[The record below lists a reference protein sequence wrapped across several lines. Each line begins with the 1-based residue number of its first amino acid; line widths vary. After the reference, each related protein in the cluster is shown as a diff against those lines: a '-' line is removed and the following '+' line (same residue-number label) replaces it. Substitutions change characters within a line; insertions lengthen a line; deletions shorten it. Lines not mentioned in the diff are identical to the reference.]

1 MNKEIL
7 NQYNDLV
14 AEINDLE
21 EKIAHIREEIYKV
34 EQEGAVVDTV
44 SGGYGGT
51 QHFRIEG
58 FPYPE
63 FEKKRMLLKIREQQL
78 LSYQI
83 QQMEMVNEIERFLQS
98 VDDASMRRIID
109 YRIVRQLPWNRVA
122 DLMGGN
128 ATEDSVRIAFSR
140 FMGKSSK
147 NT

>member
-1 MNKEIL
+1 MVTKQVL

-14 AEINDLE
+14 AEIHDLE
-21 EKIAHIREEIYKV
+21 EKIAKIRKELDKI
-34 EQEGAVVDTV
+34 EQQGAVVDTV

-63 FEKKRMLLKIREQQL
+63 YDKKRYLLKIREAQL
-78 LSYQI
+78 VSYQI
-83 QQMEMVNEIERFLQS
+83 QQMELVNEIERFLQN
-98 VDDASMRRIID
+98 VDDAAMRRIID
-109 YRIVRQLPWNRVA
+109 YRIVRQLSWNRVA
-122 DLMGGN
+122 DLMGGD

-140 FMGKSSK
+140 FMEK

>member
-1 MNKEIL
+1 MVTKQVL

-14 AEINDLE
+14 AEIHDLE
-21 EKIAHIREEIYKV
+21 EKIAKIRKELDKI
-34 EQEGAVVDTV
+34 EQQGAVVDTV

-63 FEKKRMLLKIREQQL
+63 YDKKRHLLKIREAQL
-78 LSYQI
+78 VSYQI
-83 QQMEMVNEIERFLQS
+83 QQMELVNEIERFLQG
-98 VDDASMRRIID
+98 VDDAAMRRIID

-122 DLMGGN
+122 DLMGGD

-140 FMGKSSK
+140 FMEK
-147 NT
+147 NA

>member
-1 MNKEIL
+1 MVTKQVL

-14 AEINDLE
+14 AEIHDLE
-21 EKIAHIREEIYKV
+21 EKIAKIRKELDKI
-34 EQEGAVVDTV
+34 EQQGAVVDTV

-63 FEKKRMLLKIREQQL
+63 YDKKRHLLKIREAQL
-78 LSYQI
+78 VSYQI
-83 QQMEMVNEIERFLQS
+83 QQMELVNEIERFLQN
-98 VDDASMRRIID
+98 VDDAAMRRIID
-109 YRIVRQLPWNRVA
+109 YRIVRQLSWNRVA
-122 DLMGGN
+122 DLMGGD

-140 FMGKSSK
+140 FMEK

>member
-1 MNKEIL
+1 MVTKQVL

-14 AEINDLE
+14 AEIHDLE
-21 EKIAHIREEIYKV
+21 EKIAKIRKELDKI
-34 EQEGAVVDTV
+34 EQQGAVVDTV

-63 FEKKRMLLKIREQQL
+63 YDKKRHLLKIRETQL
-78 LSYQI
+78 VSYQI
-83 QQMEMVNEIERFLQS
+83 QQMELVNEIERFLQG
-98 VDDASMRRIID
+98 VDDAAMRRIID

-122 DLMGGN
+122 DLMGGD

-140 FMGKSSK
+140 FMGKNS
-147 NT
+147 

>member
-1 MNKEIL
+1 MVTKQVL

-14 AEINDLE
+14 AEIHDLE
-21 EKIAHIREEIYKV
+21 EKIAKIRKELDKI
-34 EQEGAVVDTV
+34 EQQGAVVDTV

-63 FEKKRMLLKIREQQL
+63 YDKKRHLLKIREAQL
-78 LSYQI
+78 VSYQI
-83 QQMEMVNEIERFLQS
+83 QQMELVNEIERFLQG
-98 VDDASMRRIID
+98 VDDAAMRRIID

-122 DLMGGN
+122 DLMGGD

-140 FMGKSSK
+140 FMDK

>member
-1 MNKEIL
+1 MVTKQVL

-14 AEINDLE
+14 AEIHDLE
-21 EKIAHIREEIYKV
+21 EKIAKIRKELDKI
-34 EQEGAVVDTV
+34 EQQGAVVDTV

-63 FEKKRMLLKIREQQL
+63 YDKKRYLLKIREAQL
-78 LSYQI
+78 VSYQI
-83 QQMEMVNEIERFLQS
+83 QQMELVNEIERFLQN
-98 VDDASMRRIID
+98 VDDAAMRRIID

-122 DLMGGN
+122 DLMGGD

-140 FMGKSSK
+140 FMEK
-147 NT
+147 NS

>member
-1 MNKEIL
+1 MVTKQVL

-14 AEINDLE
+14 AEIHDLE
-21 EKIAHIREEIYKV
+21 EKIAKIRKELDKI
-34 EQEGAVVDTV
+34 EQQGAVVDTV

-63 FEKKRMLLKIREQQL
+63 YDKKRHLLKIREAQL
-78 LSYQI
+78 VSYQI
-83 QQMEMVNEIERFLQS
+83 QQMELVNEIERFLQN
-98 VDDASMRRIID
+98 VDDAAMRRIID

-122 DLMGGN
+122 DLMGGD

-140 FMGKSSK
+140 FMEK
-147 NT
+147 NS

>member
-1 MNKEIL
+1 MVTKQVL

-14 AEINDLE
+14 AEIHDLE
-21 EKIAHIREEIYKV
+21 EKIAKIRKELDKI
-34 EQEGAVVDTV
+34 EQQGAVVDTV

-63 FEKKRMLLKIREQQL
+63 YDKKRHLLKIREAQL
-78 LSYQI
+78 VSYQI
-83 QQMEMVNEIERFLQS
+83 QQMELVNEIERFLQG
-98 VDDASMRRIID
+98 VDDAAMRRIID

-122 DLMGGN
+122 DLMGGD

-140 FMGKSSK
+140 FMDK
-147 NT
+147 NA

>member
-1 MNKEIL
+1 MVTKQVL

-14 AEINDLE
+14 AEIHDLE
-21 EKIAHIREEIYKV
+21 EKISKIRKELDKI
-34 EQEGAVVDTV
+34 EQQGAVVDTV

-63 FEKKRMLLKIREQQL
+63 YDKKRHLLKIREAQL
-78 LSYQI
+78 VSYQI
-83 QQMEMVNEIERFLQS
+83 QQMELVNEIERFLQG
-98 VDDASMRRIID
+98 VDDAAMRRIID

-122 DLMGGN
+122 DLMGGD

-140 FMGKSSK
+140 FMDK

>member
-1 MNKEIL
+1 MVTKQVL

-14 AEINDLE
+14 AEIHDLE
-21 EKIAHIREEIYKV
+21 EKIAKIRKELDKI
-34 EQEGAVVDTV
+34 EQQGAVVDTV

-63 FEKKRMLLKIREQQL
+63 YDKKRHLLKIREAQL
-78 LSYQI
+78 VSYQI
-83 QQMEMVNEIERFLQS
+83 QQMELVNEIERFLQG
-98 VDDASMRRIID
+98 VDDAAMRRIID
-109 YRIVRQLPWNRVA
+109 YRIVRQLSWNRVA
-122 DLMGGN
+122 DLMGGD

-140 FMGKSSK
+140 FMEK

>member
-1 MNKEIL
+1 MVTKQVL

-14 AEINDLE
+14 AEIHDLE
-21 EKIAHIREEIYKV
+21 EKIAKIRKELDKI
-34 EQEGAVVDTV
+34 EQQGAVVDTV

-63 FEKKRMLLKIREQQL
+63 YDKKRHLLKIRETQL
-78 LSYQI
+78 VSYQI
-83 QQMEMVNEIERFLQS
+83 QQMELVNEIERFLQG
-98 VDDASMRRIID
+98 VDDAAMRRIID

-122 DLMGGN
+122 DLMGGD

-140 FMGKSSK
+140 FMEK
-147 NT
+147 NS

>member
-1 MNKEIL
+1 MVTKQVL

-14 AEINDLE
+14 AEIHDLE
-21 EKIAHIREEIYKV
+21 EKIAKIRKELDKI
-34 EQEGAVVDTV
+34 EQQGAVVDTV

-63 FEKKRMLLKIREQQL
+63 YDKKRHLLKIREAQL
-78 LSYQI
+78 VSYQI
-83 QQMEMVNEIERFLQS
+83 QQMELVNEIERFLQN
-98 VDDASMRRIID
+98 VDDAAMRRIID

-122 DLMGGN
+122 DLMGGD

-140 FMGKSSK
+140 FMEK
-147 NT
+147 NA